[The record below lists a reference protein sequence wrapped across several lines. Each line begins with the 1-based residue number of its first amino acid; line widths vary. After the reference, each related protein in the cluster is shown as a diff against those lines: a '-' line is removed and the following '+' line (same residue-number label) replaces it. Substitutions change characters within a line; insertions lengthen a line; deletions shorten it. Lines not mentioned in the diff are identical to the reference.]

1 MANKTPAQQ
10 AYLVIL
16 AVVAW
21 LAVVLQIW
29 LVMQTYAARGD
40 SAFAASE
47 RGGLCTGQWWD
58 CFGGTVRPGGSEEH

>member
-21 LAVVLQIW
+21 LAVGLQIW

-40 SAFAASE
+40 SAF
-47 RGGLCTGQWWD
+47 
-58 CFGGTVRPGGSEEH
+58 